1 MKTTVIMG
9 AFLLSTTLL
18 VAQSTD
24 KKATVRI
31 KKIENINGVE
41 KITDT
46 TYTTNDPGS
55 IKLENGTIDIIGN
68 TGDAKDG
75 NMVKTIII
83 NDENGKQSNVDLSE
97 LSKEM
102 DIELKKALKEA
113 GIDEN
118 TVDGKKVMIIKDE
131 DNANGDNKKE
141 KHITKTIVIK
151 KIDITDASDDDM
163 KRIGKSAG
171 VSDGQLKIE
180 KMNFY
185 PNPSNGKFNLSFNL
199 PEKQD
204 TEITILNVEGKVVYK
219 EKLNQFSGN
228 YDKEID
234 ISKNAK
240 GVYFVK
246 VDQGKHAQVKKIILE

>member
-75 NMVKTIII
+75 NIVKTIII

-163 KRIGKSAG
+163 KRIGK
-171 VSDGQLKIE
+171 VQE
-180 KMNFY
+180 
-185 PNPSNGKFNLSFNL
+185 
-199 PEKQD
+199 
-204 TEITILNVEGKVVYK
+204 
-219 EKLNQFSGN
+219 
-228 YDKEID
+228 
-234 ISKNAK
+234 
-240 GVYFVK
+240 
-246 VDQGKHAQVKKIILE
+246 